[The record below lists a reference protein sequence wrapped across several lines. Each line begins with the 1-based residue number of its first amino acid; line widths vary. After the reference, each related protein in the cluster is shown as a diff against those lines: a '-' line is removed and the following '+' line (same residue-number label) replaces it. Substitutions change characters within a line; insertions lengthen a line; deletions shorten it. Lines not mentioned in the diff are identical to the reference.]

1 MVADKEAVQF
11 PKFNSYVCHD
21 ESVSFSHEGV
31 MYQAT
36 IRYDEDSHID
46 DDDVHNPDKAVT
58 GCDDDQFK
66 KLLEARE
73 AWFKDE
79 WWYGWI
85 EVTSTFNGYKLKS
98 TASVSRV
105 EVNYPGSRN
114 EYLSEAATELLS
126 NLITEVDDELNDI
139 IKCLMREMLK
149 RRIASRELAGEV
161 K

>member
-1 MVADKEAVQF
+1 MVADKEAVQL

-21 ESVSFSHEGV
+21 ESVSVSHEGV

-36 IRYDEDSHID
+36 IRFDEDSHID
-46 DDDVHNPDKAVT
+46 DDDVHNPDQAVT
-58 GCDDDQFK
+58 GCDDDQLK

-85 EVTSTFNGYKLKS
+85 EVTATFNGYKLKS

-126 NLITEVDDELNDI
+126 NILD
-139 IKCLMREMLK
+139 RE
-149 RRIASRELAGEV
+149 
-161 K
+161 